1 MKYAW
6 VTEHRDSFPI
16 ALMCRVLAVSR
27 SGYYDSIDRAPSKRA
42 ERTQKIRESVSQ
54 VFDENHT
61 IYGSAK
67 ITKELAKRDE
77 LESACRNTVA
87 KAMRAMGLKSR
98 ICRSF
103 SPTTT
108 KSDPSKRPAK
118 NVLDR
123 VFTAE
128 RPDQKWVTDI
138 TYLPSSE
145 GWVYLATVVDLF
157 SRKVVGWAM
166 SDSLATPLVSEAL
179 RNAIESR
186 RPQPGELLH
195 HSDRGQIRCQEP
207 YFKIRKR
214 LLSSRSPPHT
224 QTSAFHPRLS
234 AGNFSSTHSDPLRS
248 QFANFFHPS
257 PPPGQKNN
265 AHPPPK

>member
-6 VTEHRDSFPI
+6 ITEHRDSFPI

-27 SGYYDSIDRAPSKRA
+27 SGYYDSIDRVPSKRA
-42 ERTQKIRESVSQ
+42 ERTQKIRESVCR

-87 KAMRAMGLKSR
+87 KAMREMGLKSR
-98 ICRSF
+98 VCKSF

-123 VFTAE
+123 AFTAE
-128 RPDQKWVTDI
+128 RPNQKWVTDI
-138 TYLPSSE
+138 SVPQKRRERWEFGLPQSA
-145 GWVYLATVVDLF
+145 YR
-157 SRKVVGWAM
+157 SRLQTTM
-166 SDSLATPLVSEAL
+166 S
-179 RNAIESR
+179 
-186 RPQPGELLH
+186 GC
-195 HSDRGQIRCQEP
+195 G
-207 YFKIRKR
+207 
-214 LLSSRSPPHT
+214 
-224 QTSAFHPRLS
+224 
-234 AGNFSSTHSDPLRS
+234 
-248 QFANFFHPS
+248 
-257 PPPGQKNN
+257 
-265 AHPPPK
+265 